1 MAKKGFLHD
10 VLYIKKD
17 LLNCFFVLFV
27 YVFKQVE
34 VFGSY

>member
-1 MAKKGFLHD
+1 MAKKDFLHD
-10 VLYIKKD
+10 ILYIKKD
-17 LLNCFFVLFV
+17 LLNCLFV